1 MQISSL
7 QPVFKLE
14 LNHKVTPGVVIIAK
28 YDGTHPCLTASA
40 GYDKIIIHHP
50 HGLVGGRA
58 QRSEAHAEVSELN
71 LSQAVKALAAGPL
84 KDDCTRDM
92 LLIGSPTQ
100 ILAYDVH
107 ENTDLFFKEVP
118 DGVNVINT
126 GRVGNSSEMLAV
138 VGGNSSVIG
147 LNGKGEEIFWNV
159 VSGRVVAVTVF
170 DFDKD
175 GENELLI
182 GCEDSFIRV
191 MKNNQ
196 FMVELPET
204 GSVLCLSPIS
214 DVRFAYGLANGTI
227 GVYEEGIRLWRV
239 KSKQN
244 AVSLQSSGE
253 WLVCCWTNGR
263 VDWRDGTGRVVR
275 RVQLRSNSAG
285 MLLADYRSLG
295 VPDLVCVSDR
305 GEVLGYPPHQE
316 SSGFNITKKYASEE
330 DRLAITELMNK
341 KQALM
346 VELQHYEANAA
357 VDNSNADLGHKPS
370 SAMPTNTRLQVA
382 VTTDCDE
389 GCIQLAIST
398 NNETI
403 VRAAL
408 ILAEGV
414 FETGETLARHPSH
427 GQLRPILFIPLRPPR
442 DVPIDVHIKAL
453 IGYPDSEQFHIFE
466 LTKHLPRFSMYKL
479 IDATTQKPKIDGN
492 VTFHITERVQRI
504 YIWIN
509 QNFLLEQE
517 IEIGNEEA
525 KDINLNFM
533 SLRDQ
538 SNLHMTFNVDGQ
550 VKLSTNDMR
559 LAGDLI
565 QSLATF
571 LNLSNLQSC
580 AHFPVAEEKLW
591 AEMFNATE
599 HGETRSRLAAESAEK
614 AQMITALLPAAIDA
628 ASYDI
633 KEMLNRYKDVML
645 LNDELLIGCH
655 VRRSSQEQTV
665 TSLKNLHGILQQAA
679 RLRVGKYG
687 KAVVTAC
694 RKAVQDNNID
704 ALIKILRVGDS

>member
-1 MQISSL
+1 MQISTA

-107 ENTDLFFKEVP
+107 ENTDLFFKELP

-126 GRVGNSSEMLAV
+126 GRVGKSSEMLAV

-159 VSGRVVAVTVF
+159 VSGRVVAVSVF

-196 FMVELPET
+196 FIVELPET

-244 AVSLQSSGE
+244 AVSLHSSGE
-253 WLVCCWTNGR
+253 WLACCWTNGR

-295 VPDLVCVSDR
+295 VPDLVCVSNR

-316 SSGFNITKKYASEE
+316 RSGFNITKKYASEE

-341 KQALM
+341 KQALL

-357 VDNSNADLGHKPS
+357 VDNSNADLGHSQP

-382 VTTDCDE
+382 VTTDCHE
-389 GCIQLAIST
+389 
-398 NNETI
+398 
-403 VRAAL
+403 
-408 ILAEGV
+408 
-414 FETGETLARHPSH
+414 
-427 GQLRPILFIPLRPPR
+427 
-442 DVPIDVHIKAL
+442 AL

-466 LTKHLPRFSMYKL
+466 LTKHLPRFAMYKL
-479 IDATTQKPKIDGN
+479 IDATIQKPKIEGN

-509 QNFLLEQE
+509 QNFLLEQD
-517 IEIGNEEA
+517 IEIVNEES
-525 KDINLNFM
+525 KDINLNFK
-533 SLRDQ
+533 SLRDK
-538 SNLHMTFNVDGQ
+538 SNLQMNFSVDGQ
-550 VKLSTNDMR
+550 VKLKTNDIR

-571 LNLSNLQSC
+571 LNLTNLQTC

-633 KEMLNRYKDVML
+633 KEMLNRYKEVML

-694 RKAVQDNNID
+694 RKAVQDNNTD